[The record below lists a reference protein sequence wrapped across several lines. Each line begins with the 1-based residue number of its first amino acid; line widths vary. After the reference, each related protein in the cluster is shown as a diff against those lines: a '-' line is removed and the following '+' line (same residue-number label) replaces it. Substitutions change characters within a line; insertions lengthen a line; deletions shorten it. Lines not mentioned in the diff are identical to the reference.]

1 MRVIID
7 KVRLK
12 KKLTKNKKKRTRK
25 IYYNEPN

>member
-12 KKLTKNKKKRTRK
+12 KKLTKNKNKNKK